1 MCTGPVGKGQSYWG
15 LIQIKVPDNGI
26 SESQLDD
33 FKVQLQKFLSGQS
46 VSSPLPQN
54 VTATLAN
61 GTIKTDDQG
70 DHTSIQLKN
79 RSA

>member
-26 SESQLDD
+26 SEDQLND

-46 VSSPLPQN
+46 VGSPLPQN
-54 VTATLAN
+54 VSATLAN
-61 GTIKTDDQG
+61 GTIKTDDQN
-70 DHTSIQLKN
+70 DHTSIQLVN